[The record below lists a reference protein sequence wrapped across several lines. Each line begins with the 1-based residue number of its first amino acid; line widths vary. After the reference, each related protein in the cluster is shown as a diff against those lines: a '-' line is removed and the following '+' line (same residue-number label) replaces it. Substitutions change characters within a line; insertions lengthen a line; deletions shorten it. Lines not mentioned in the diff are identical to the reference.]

1 MEIHTDTEFYACL
14 LLPCII
20 TILYYI
26 VSYRD
31 TATLIIILI
40 TVLERLYYK
49 KNILNKYLLGCHTQ
63 FFIFLWSLKPDALH
77 IQLP

>member
-1 MEIHTDTEFYACL
+1 MDSEFLCL
-14 LLPCII
+14 FIFSSCHNNFVLHC
-20 TILYYI
+20 
-26 VSYRD
+26 SYLD

-40 TVLERLYYK
+40 IVPERLYYT